1 MQKLNLDTLKT
12 LSTLV
17 GISGGEEAVVDAIEA
32 MVAPYADE
40 LRRTPLGDLLVFKK
54 GEKTPEKTLM
64 ICAHT
69 DEVGLIVTDIDSSGY
84 LRFTAVGGVESSVLL
99 GKTVY
104 VNGTTR
110 GGIGGKPVHLMRG
123 DEREKEVPI
132 RELTIDIGAQSK
144 EEAEAVVSVGDY
156 VNFEPFFQVNGDT
169 VMGKALDDRMGC
181 AILVDLIQGGDMPYD
196 TWFAFTTREEVG
208 SVGASAAAY
217 EIDPDLVIA
226 VEGTVAGDV
235 LGTPSPK
242 NCTRLGK
249 GAAVSFVDRGTV
261 YDREFFKA
269 AFDLAR
275 ELDIPCQPRT
285 NNAGRN
291 DASAVQKSRGGA
303 RAAAIS
309 VPCRYIHSP
318 VSMAKISDADGAL
331 NLVRA
336 LAGRMLEG

>member
-32 MVAPYADE
+32 MVAPHADE
-40 LRRTPLGDLLVFKK
+40 IRRTPLGDLLVFKK

-69 DEVGLIVTDIDSSGY
+69 DEVGLIITDIDSNGY
-84 LRFTAVGGVESSVLL
+84 LRFTNVGGVESSVLL

-110 GGIGGKPVHLMRG
+110 GVIGGKPVHLMQG

-132 RELTIDIGAQSK
+132 RELTIDIGAQNK
-144 EEAEAVVSVGDY
+144 EEAQAVVSVGDY
-156 VNFEPFFQVNGDT
+156 ANFGPYFALSGDT
-169 VMGKALDDRMGC
+169 ITGKALDDRIGC
-181 AILVDLIQGGDMPYD
+181 AILVDLIAGGMPYD

-208 SVGASAAAY
+208 SIGASAAAY

-269 AFDLAR
+269 AFELAR
-275 ELDIPCQPRT
+275 ELDIPAQPRT

-291 DASAVQKSRGGA
+291 DASAVQTSRGGA
-303 RAAAIS
+303 RAAAVS
-309 VPCRYIHSP
+309 VPCRYIHAP
-318 VSMAKISDADGAL
+318 VSLAKTSDADAAL